1 MQKKLIASTVL
12 IIAGAGMTSN
22 VYAKAEWAARFG
34 VGCESCHTS
43 SNGTDNNVKGSAQS
57 AYNSGGLNGL
67 KTYLA
72 GNNGGGTPVTPNTKP
87 VISPIAM
94 EWDVDAG
101 EKLTIPLSVSDA
113 EQDDFQIKIGGK
125 IVGAVLSSE
134 YTDSNGLPT
143 VGFEWTPTALQANK
157 VYKVVFKAKEI
168 KAKGKTSSPVTA
180 KIRVWPAGDKD
191 QASVSKLIVSKTK
204 WTDGKLEL
212 KGKVV
217 LNKILTATEKAE
229 FLNRNDLSINLT
241 QGKLGTGAVISQSLP
256 FTTMDAA
263 GNWTVTGIDLAA
275 TPAFSCDLTADFE
288 GKKASRKIAGAPKD
302 CIK

>member
-1 MQKKLIASTVL
+1 
-12 IIAGAGMTSN
+12 
-22 VYAKAEWAARFG
+22 
-34 VGCESCHTS
+34 
-43 SNGTDNNVKGSAQS
+43 
-57 AYNSGGLNGL
+57 
-67 KTYLA
+67 
-72 GNNGGGTPVTPNTKP
+72 
-87 VISPIAM
+87 M

-113 EQDDFQIKIGGK
+113 EQDDFQIKITGK
-125 IVGAVLSSE
+125 PAEAVLSSE